1 MEIRRTISKERLEE
15 MIKHEDCDPEYN
27 CSLNEEVLPSE
38 IISMARELLERRKA
52 DRWIPVSE
60 RLPDAVDDYLVEIQ
74 SARGLAKWRD
84 VKTFAD
90 GKFHGMRCGDNV
102 VRWRPLPAPPEVSNG

>member
-1 MEIRRTISKERLEE
+1 MEISEERLKEV
-15 MIKHEDCDPEYN
+15 IRAHEHPEDWP
-27 CSLNEEVLPSE
+27 CGEEVACLDE
-38 IISMARELLERRKA
+38 KEELALCVELLERRKA
-52 DRWIPVSE
+52 DRWIQVSE

-102 VRWRPLPAPPEVSNG
+102 THWRPLPVPPEVSNG